1 MATVILLGS
10 HFHPPRIHTQKTMRM
25 YYKNMRIAILAAL
38 PVSKGK
44 ERISN
49 HYTEF
54 KTIPISQNNIKLRA
68 KIKKK

>member
-1 MATVILLGS
+1 
-10 HFHPPRIHTQKTMRM
+10 MRM